1 MRFEERVPSRAGC
14 QSGSPQSG
22 ESTLYKLYYLPY
34 TLHAGYTQSISIH
47 HSQSSQSIPIY
58 DREIGAKISVSVSIS
73 RFLRLHT
80 LLYRL

>member
-22 ESTLYKLYYLPY
+22 ESTLYKLYLPVNLPY

-47 HSQSSQSIPIY
+47 HSQSSQSVSTY

-73 RFLRLHT
+73 
-80 LLYRL
+80 